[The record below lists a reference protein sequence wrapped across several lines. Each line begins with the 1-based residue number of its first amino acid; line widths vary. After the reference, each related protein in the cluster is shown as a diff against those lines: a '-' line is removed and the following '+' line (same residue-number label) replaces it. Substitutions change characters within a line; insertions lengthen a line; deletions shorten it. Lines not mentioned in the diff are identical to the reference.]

1 MFGPSSLGRTCSRS
15 RGRGLGARLDLDDL
29 ALDFLNLLLNL
40 LDLALLSLTATL
52 VSRNSAPYKTVSN
65 GTDSHFLSYELQP
78 SVHRPFCFDLI
89 LFEKDRTN

>member
-40 LDLALLSLTATL
+40 LNLALLSLTAT
-52 VSRNSAPYKTVSN
+52 VSQNSASDKTVSS

-78 SVHRPFCFDLI
+78 SVHRPFYLDLV
-89 LFEKDRTN
+89 LLEKDRTD